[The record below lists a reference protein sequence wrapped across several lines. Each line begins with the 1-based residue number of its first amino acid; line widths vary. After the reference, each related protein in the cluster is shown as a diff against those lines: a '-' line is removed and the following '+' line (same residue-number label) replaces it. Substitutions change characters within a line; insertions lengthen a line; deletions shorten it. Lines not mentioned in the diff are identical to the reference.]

1 MLKEVL
7 IFENTDSVARN
18 AKSYDLAR
26 IQTDG
31 ERLIFAEQLTEERFH
46 LKSQF
51 LDKQKREMTIGEM
64 MLNSEQTLP
73 SMTCMLLM
81 LGTIRTTCQS
91 LQLHRDP
98 SRIWNSVELHKQNEV
113 LGGKVLSRHSLINHL
128 SETLH
133 PDLHLLVLSSPDVAS
148 IVLFRSKASSAS
160 LLARSS
166 PR

>member
-1 MLKEVL
+1 MIIV
-7 IFENTDSVARN
+7 
-18 AKSYDLAR
+18 
-26 IQTDG
+26 
-31 ERLIFAEQLTEERFH
+31 
-46 LKSQF
+46 
-51 LDKQKREMTIGEM
+51 EM

-73 SMTCMLLM
+73 SLTCMLLM
-81 LGTIRTTCQS
+81 LGTIRTTCRS
-91 LQLHRDP
+91 YFNLITLLHLPRPSMMPLIVEELVKQLHCDP

-113 LGGKVLSRHSLINHL
+113 LGGKVLSRHSLINYL

-133 PDLHLLVLSSPDVAS
+133 PDLLALSSPDVAS